1 MARDTPFE
9 EIERFFDQFSDEFE
23 GLDPT
28 GGGLAVDVADH
39 GDAFEVTAD
48 VPGYAS
54 DDIEV
59 TLPDPRTVRI
69 TAAADA
75 ESEQEEHDD
84 DYRYIRRERSERSLN
99 RTVSLPEDVT
109 ADEASATHENGVLTV
124 RLPKA
129 TAEDETAIPVE

>member
-1 MARDTPFE
+1 MARDNPFE
-9 EIERFFDQFSDEFE
+9 EIEAFFDQFSGGFE
-23 GLDPT
+23 GLEPM
-28 GGGLAVDVADH
+28 GGGLAVDLADF

-69 TAAADA
+69 AAAA
-75 ESEQEEHDD
+75 EAENEREERAD
-84 DYRYIRRERSERSLN
+84 DYRYIKRERSERSLN
-99 RTVSLPEDVT
+99 RSVSLPADVT
-109 ADEASATHENGVLTV
+109 EEEASATHENGVLTV

-129 TAEDETAIPVE
+129 TAEDETEIPVE

>member
-1 MARDTPFE
+1 MARDSPFE
-9 EIERFFDQFSDEFE
+9 EIERFFDQFSG
-23 GLDPT
+23 GLDGLEPT
-28 GGGLAVDVADH
+28 GGGFAVDLADH
-39 GDAFEVTAD
+39 GDAFEMTAD
-48 VPGYAS
+48 VPGYGS

-69 TAAADA
+69 TATAET
-75 ESEQEEHDD
+75 ESEREASED

-109 ADEASATHENGVLTV
+109 ESEASATHENGVLTV

-129 TAEDETAIPVE
+129 AAEDETEIPVE